1 MRCESVRCVGKEDR
15 VGSAVAHA
23 VVEYIRQFE
32 FCFDIAD
39 VEEDLDRVLHYYGI
53 YLELS
58 DVERRLVTE
67 GLRRYAEGFEFAEVE
82 RLVFQEEGELLLL

>member
-1 MRCESVRCVGKEDR
+1 MRCESVGCVGREDR

-32 FCFDIAD
+32 FCFDVAD
-39 VEEDLDRVLHYYGI
+39 VEEDLDGVLHYYGI

-58 DVERRLVTE
+58 VAERRLVAE

-82 RLVFQEEGELLLL
+82 RLVFQEEEELLLL